1 MVACLALYAYPVVS
15 QNDLNDPYGQNA
27 QAFWQQ
33 VQQQRPQDL
42 INQQFS
48 RPVYNF
54 QESQLQAQQQQQ
66 QQRLQQQQILLQQ
79 QRLQQQQQLQQQQR
93 LQPQQQTQRLQPQQ
107 NPNQNPTMFQRGQNY
122 SK

>member
-1 MVACLALYAYPVVS
+1 MANNCCFYLVACLALYTYPVVS

-33 VQQQRPQDL
+33 AQQQRPQDL

-66 QQRLQQQQILLQQ
+66 QQRLQQQQLLLQQ

-93 LQPQQQTQRLQPQQ
+93 LQPLQ